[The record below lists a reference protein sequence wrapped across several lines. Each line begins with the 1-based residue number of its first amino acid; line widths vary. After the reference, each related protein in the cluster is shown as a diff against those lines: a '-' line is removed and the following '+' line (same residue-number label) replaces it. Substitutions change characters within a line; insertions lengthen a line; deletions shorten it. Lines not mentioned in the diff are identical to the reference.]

1 MQYLSDL
8 CRYRW
13 FLSCLHGRRR
23 RKFYVIVMVL
33 GKLMFVEMMVIIV
46 GHPVVGSLW
55 RSVVVVV
62 GLRCAWL
69 AIHWVG
75 DRYV

>member
-1 MQYLSDL
+1 MFVVVVSIMLA
-8 CRYRW
+8 
-13 FLSCLHGRRR
+13 
-23 RKFYVIVMVL
+23 VIVMVL
-33 GKLMFVEMMVIIV
+33 GKLMVVEMMVIIV

>member
-1 MQYLSDL
+1 MVVVVVSIMLA
-8 CRYRW
+8 
-13 FLSCLHGRRR
+13 
-23 RKFYVIVMVL
+23 VIVMVL
-33 GKLMFVEMMVIIV
+33 GKLMVVEMMVIIV

-62 GLRCAWL
+62 GLRGAWL
-69 AIHWVG
+69 AIQWVG